1 MKKIQELAGV
11 GRAGLEVLNQM
22 TGRNAVK
29 NYHIDEI
36 EINGT
41 EKKIPRGNKSHL
53 SFLKGDFHDSKFLHT
68 PNLNMKSV
76 ML

>member
-1 MKKIQELAGV
+1 
-11 GRAGLEVLNQM
+11 M

-36 EINGT
+36 EINGA

-53 SFLKGDFHDSKFLHT
+53 SFLKGDFRLKSFLHT
-68 PNLNMKSV
+68 PYLNMKYWYYIQS
-76 ML
+76 